1 MKALGSSQNHSINN
15 AQALQN
21 IEVSTLGEHF
31 GTISLENLR
40 HAHAHALIE
49 SGKATGKI
57 ILDGF

>member
-1 MKALGSSQNHSINN
+1 MKAIGFSQNHPISNP
-15 AQALQN
+15 QALQN
-21 IEVSTLGEHF
+21 IEVSTLSAHF

-57 ILDGF
+57 ILEGF